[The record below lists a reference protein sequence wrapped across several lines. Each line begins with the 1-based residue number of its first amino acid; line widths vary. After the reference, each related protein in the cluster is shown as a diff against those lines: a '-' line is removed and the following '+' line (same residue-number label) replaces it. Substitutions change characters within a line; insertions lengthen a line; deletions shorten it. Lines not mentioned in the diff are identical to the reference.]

1 MSKVFEKIRDLKAL
15 NPFFDKGWLKNAE
28 VTAGS
33 SMAGVSFTDFAGAGV
48 VHVTGGSAALLG
60 AYFIGP
66 RVGRYKV
73 KTTKKSE
80 MLILIKVSKYPI
92 SGPNHIIYSVVRPL
106 KCHCKPGRPARSGPD
121 KECALGSTR
130 M

>member
-1 MSKVFEKIRDLKAL
+1 MSKSFLKFENKKSL
-15 NPFFDKGWLKNAE
+15 NPFLDKGWLKNAE

-33 SMAGVSFTDFAGAGV
+33 SMAGVEFKDFAGAGV

-73 KTTKKSE
+73 NITKNPVI
-80 MLILIKVSKYPI
+80 LILFIVPKYPYC
-92 SGPNHIIYSVVRPL
+92 SQ
-106 KCHCKPGRPARSGPD
+106 KPYN
-121 KECALGSTR
+121 
-130 M
+130 